1 MGKKF
6 EFFTGFNVYPRPKDI
21 YMCESRLSLNV
32 IMVPAVFC
40 ENLFKFRCDRVIS
53 GNKLNGKI
61 FNVQNDILLKI
72 SALGFF
78 L

>member
-21 YMCESRLSLNV
+21 YMCESRLSLNIV
-32 IMVPAVFC
+32 MVPAVFC
-40 ENLFKFRCDRVIS
+40 ENLFKLRCDWVIS

-61 FNVQNDILLKI
+61 SF
-72 SALGFF
+72 FF
-78 L
+78 LYKFSTYKMTFF